1 MIGSVHLGDA
11 LHITA
16 AIAPIALYFLVLGL
30 LNSRRRPQLLTGRQD
45 FCLLA
50 GALGPLFVLPLMN
63 VFGASPAGVGA
74 SVAVVAGAALLLAP
88 RGASWVVYNARR
100 DRLEELLLAG
110 LAARGLEASRV
121 DGSGPMRIAD
131 TGATLRFGS
140 FPVLD
145 NVTIRL
151 DGADAALRR
160 RVGEALST
168 ALGREETDAS
178 PSAVGFLL
186 AATAMLV
193 APLALFA
200 QRVPEIVRLLSDLLR

>member
-16 AIAPIALYFLVLGL
+16 AIGPIALYFLVLGL

-63 VFGASPAGVGA
+63 VFGASVGGVAA
-74 SVAVVAGAALLLAP
+74 SVAVVAAAALLLAP

-100 DRLEELLLAG
+100 ERVEELLVDALD
-110 LAARGLEASRV
+110 ARGLATSDAGGTGDLRV
-121 DGSGPMRIAD
+121 GDG
-131 TGATLRFGS
+131 GARLRFGS

-151 DGADAALRR
+151 DGADTALAR

-168 ALGREETDAS
+168 ALGCEETDAS